1 MRIGISAGVGKNKTI
16 RDALQEQGLS
26 LDYVCGGIG
35 RCGKCA
41 VRVISGHVPVTGA
54 DRAFFSKEALEQGWR
69 LACQMQVTDDIEI
82 EVAEDLVCQ
91 KEAGIQ
97 VAGLYPLDEKTDQG
111 LPAKSAYG
119 VAIDLGTTTI
129 GFALVDLATGQV
141 ERSLSRMNSQRI
153 YGADVLSRIQC
164 ANEGQGNALRRC
176 AELDLRQGIKDL
188 CKDQIDV
195 SGIRHI
201 VIAGNTT
208 MCHLLRGYS
217 CQTLGMAP
225 FRPVSTEQEDFVQK
239 GIAVTILPGASA
251 FVGGDIISG
260 IYGIREHLD
269 ATDEPWMLLDLGTNG
284 EMALWTGE
292 RFFATAAAAGP
303 AFEGGNI
310 SCGCASIPGAISSVM
325 IVGRNS
331 HTKTIGG
338 LPAIG
343 ICGSGLLEAISGMK
357 KAGIVDEN
365 GTFASDIPEEGFVLN
380 TPGSQGKVSL
390 TQEDIRQF
398 QMAKAA
404 IAVGQKTL
412 LKEAGMVA
420 SQVKKVYLAGG
431 MGTFLN
437 VRVAVETGLLVKDLL
452 PVAKAGG
459 NTSLGGAVSYLK
471 NAGQKQKA
479 EKDKL
484 KAITENMQVLMLADM
499 PGFADAYISH
509 MALTEFGHEAQ

>member
-97 VAGLYPLDEKTDQG
+97 VAGLYPQDEKTDQG
-111 LPAKSAYG
+111 VPTKAAYG
-119 VAIDLGTTTI
+119 IAIDLGTTTI
-129 GFALVDLATGQV
+129 GFSLVDLATGQV
-141 ERSLSRMNSQRI
+141 ESCLSRMNSQRI
-153 YGADVLSRIQC
+153 YGADVLSRIQS
-164 ANEGQGNALRRC
+164 ANEGHGDDLRRY
-176 AELDLRQGIKDL
+176 AESDLTQGIKDL
-188 CKDQIDV
+188 CKNRIQV
-195 SGIRHI
+195 SDIRHI

-217 CQTLGMAP
+217 CQTLGVAP
-225 FRPVSTEQEDFVQK
+225 FQPVSIKQEDFVQK

-260 IYGIREHLD
+260 IYGIREHMD
-269 ATDEPWMLLDLGTNG
+269 ADEPWMLLDFGTNG
-284 EMALWTGE
+284 EMVLWTGE
-292 RFFATAAAAGP
+292 EYFATAAAAGP

-325 IVGRNS
+325 IAGRNS
-331 HTKTIGG
+331 HTRTIGG

-343 ICGSGLLEAISGMK
+343 ICGSGILEAVSGMK
-357 KAGIVDEN
+357 KGGIVDEN
-365 GTFASDIPEEGFVLN
+365 GSFAADSPGGWICPKYAGQSGKDLFDTGRHPAVSD
-380 TPGSQGKVSL
+380 GKSGDRRGA
-390 TQEDIRQF
+390 EDP
-398 QMAKAA
+398 
-404 IAVGQKTL
+404 
-412 LKEAGMVA
+412 
-420 SQVKKVYLAGG
+420 VKSGWYGGLAGKKG
-431 MGTFLN
+431 ISGRRHGYLFKCA
-437 VRVAVETGLLVKDLL
+437 RSGRDRSGGK
-452 PVAKAGG
+452 KFFAGG
-459 NTSLGGAVSYLK
+459 KSRREYFFTGGSFLS
-471 NAGQKQKA
+471 
-479 EKDKL
+479 EKDR
-484 KAITENMQVLMLADM
+484 TGADFRK
-499 PGFADAYISH
+499 G
-509 MALTEFGHEAQ
+509 

>member
-97 VAGLYPLDEKTDQG
+97 VAGLYPQDEKTDQG
-111 LPAKSAYG
+111 VPTKAAYG
-119 VAIDLGTTTI
+119 IAIDLGTTTI
-129 GFALVDLATGQV
+129 GFSLVDLATGQV
-141 ERSLSRMNSQRI
+141 ESCLSRMNSQRI
-153 YGADVLSRIQC
+153 YGADVLSRIQS
-164 ANEGQGNALRRC
+164 ANEGHGDDLRRY
-176 AELDLRQGIKDL
+176 AESDLTQGIKDL
-188 CKDQIDV
+188 CKNRIQV
-195 SGIRHI
+195 SDIRHI

-217 CQTLGMAP
+217 CQTLGVAP
-225 FRPVSTEQEDFVQK
+225 FQPVSIKQEDFVQK

-260 IYGIREHLD
+260 IYGIREHMD
-269 ATDEPWMLLDLGTNG
+269 ADEPWMLLDFGTNG
-284 EMALWTGE
+284 EMVLWTGE
-292 RFFATAAAAGP
+292 EYFATAAAAGP

-325 IVGRNS
+325 IAGRNS
-331 HTKTIGG
+331 HTRTIGG

-343 ICGSGLLEAISGMK
+343 ICGSGILEAVSGMK
-357 KAGIVDEN
+357 KGGIVDEN
-365 GTFASDIPEEGFVLN
+365 GTFAADIPEDGFKYAGQSGKDLFD
-380 TPGSQGKVSL
+380 PGRHPAVSDGKSGDRRRA
-390 TQEDIRQF
+390 EDP
-398 QMAKAA
+398 
-404 IAVGQKTL
+404 
-412 LKEAGMVA
+412 
-420 SQVKKVYLAGG
+420 VKSGWYGGLAGKKG
-431 MGTFLN
+431 ISGRRHGYLFKCA
-437 VRVAVETGLLVKDLL
+437 RSGRDRSGGK
-452 PVAKAGG
+452 KFFAGG
-459 NTSLGGAVSYLK
+459 KSRREYFFTGGSFLS
-471 NAGQKQKA
+471 
-479 EKDKL
+479 EKDR
-484 KAITENMQVLMLADM
+484 TGADFRK
-499 PGFADAYISH
+499 G
-509 MALTEFGHEAQ
+509 